1 MWLWDCN
8 SWQVAEFISQ
18 TLKTPLI
25 TKQVSVSNEM
35 FLIVRVSKYKKTNL
49 PISQIVNVVIIFI
62 FIVIIIARLIQALSS
77 KVTVAEVIPL

>member
-25 TKQVSVSNEM
+25 TKQVSVR
-35 FLIVRVSKYKKTNL
+35 VRVSKYKKTNL